1 MRLFVFGYEYFDLSF
16 SRSWTSVTAILLV
29 IASNQTALKYSRDG
43 VCLET
48 KKISASEKVE

>member
-1 MRLFVFGYEYFDLSF
+1 VSLFAFGYEYFNSSF
-16 SRSWTSVTAILLV
+16 SRSRTSGTAILLV

-48 KKISASEKVE
+48 KRISASEKVE